1 MRARLPAIALTLVL
15 MASGALAQQAPKMH
29 LDEAGAFSLEL
40 APQRERRFAE
50 YVESLVVRDRE
61 QRQIEL
67 SVIHQNPLWKL
78 MSFIPLR
85 LKPEVDTFFLR
96 NDMRRDFN
104 PITDYT
110 FLQPSSPA
118 SRFSVR
124 LGR

>member
-1 MRARLPAIALTLVL
+1 MPARLLAAAAALVL
-15 MASGALAQQAPKMH
+15 ISSGASAQQAPKM
-29 LDEAGAFSLEL
+29 LLEENGAFSLEL
-40 APQRERRFAE
+40 APERERRFAE
-50 YVESLVVRDRE
+50 YVESLVLSDRE

-104 PITDYT
+104 PVTDYT
-110 FLQPSSPA
+110 FLQPSS
-118 SRFSVR
+118 SKTRFSVR